1 MSGGGSGRARE
12 PHGQHDP
19 AAGRR
24 GPNDP
29 GGPRSAVVVGAGM
42 AGLATAWFL
51 QRHGVEV
58 TVVERRRVAAGAS
71 WGNAGWLSPAV
82 TVPLNEPGTLRHGLS
97 GLLKSSSP
105 LYIPPRADPRLAA
118 FLLAF
123 TFNCTPRR
131 WHAGLRA
138 FAALNR
144 QALAAY
150 DLLADGGV
158 GEPTKPSEPCL
169 LATRTTAERRPVV
182 AELERVRAAGQEVGY
197 DLLTGDEARA
207 IEPALSEEIGAA
219 VRVHGQRYLHP
230 GRYLTALADSVRAR
244 GGTIIEDARVTAVDD
259 RGPRVRVIT
268 ANGGN
273 GGNGATGT
281 TGAGSADVTELTADV
296 VVLAAGAWLNRL
308 ARRFG
313 VRVHVQSGRGY
324 SFTVSGAALPAG
336 PTYFPAHK
344 VVCTPLTDGTARV
357 SGTMEFTGPD
367 RALDARRIDAI
378 VAAAR
383 PLLRGIDWACR
394 TDEWAGPR
402 PCTADGLPLVGSTAS
417 PRVYVCGG
425 HGMWGIALGPL
436 TGRLLADA
444 IATGRTPPELAPLRP
459 LR

>member
-1 MSGGGSGRARE
+1 MSGPG
-12 PHGQHDP
+12 DP
-19 AAGRR
+19 RDPRR
-24 GPNDP
+24 
-29 GGPRSAVVVGAGM
+29 PRSAVVVGAGM
-42 AGLATAWFL
+42 TGLATAWFL
-51 QRHGVEV
+51 RRHGLEV
-58 TVVERRRVAAGAS
+58 TVVERRHVAAGAS

-82 TVPLNEPGTLRHGLS
+82 TVPLNEPGTLRHGLRD
-97 GLLKSSSP
+97 LLKSSSP

-131 WHAGLRA
+131 WRAGMRV
-138 FAALNR
+138 FAALNS

-158 GEPTKPSEPCL
+158 AEPTKPSEPCL
-169 LATRTTAERRPVV
+169 LAMRTAADRGPVV

-207 IEPALSEEIGAA
+207 IEPALTDQIGAA

-230 GRYLTALADSVRAR
+230 GRYLAALADAVRGC
-244 GGTIIEDARVTAVDD
+244 GGTIIEGAQVTAIDD
-259 RGPRVRVIT
+259 RGPRVRVIAAHG
-268 ANGGN
+268 ANG
-273 GGNGATGT
+273 
-281 TGAGSADVTELTADV
+281 AGRTELAADV

-308 ARRFG
+308 ARPFG

-324 SFTVSGAALPAG
+324 SFTVSGTTLPAG

-344 VVCTPLTDGTARV
+344 VVCTPLTEDTARIA
-357 SGTMEFTGPD
+357 GTMEFTGPD
-367 RALDARRIDAI
+367 RPLDARRIEAI
-378 VAAAR
+378 VEGAR
-383 PLLRGIDWACR
+383 PLLRGIDWAGR
-394 TDEWAGPR
+394 TEEWTGPR
-402 PCTADGLPLVGSTAS
+402 PCTADGLPLVGPTSS

-436 TGRLLADA
+436 TGRLLAEA